1 MLRKD
6 LAQGLVGEMENDLA
20 LLAGSRIDLR
30 PQVAHGLD
38 GLHDGGHLF
47 LRLIIELPFL
57 P

>member
-1 MLRKD
+1 
-6 LAQGLVGEMENDLA
+6 MENDLA

-38 GLHDGGHLF
+38 GLHDGGHLL